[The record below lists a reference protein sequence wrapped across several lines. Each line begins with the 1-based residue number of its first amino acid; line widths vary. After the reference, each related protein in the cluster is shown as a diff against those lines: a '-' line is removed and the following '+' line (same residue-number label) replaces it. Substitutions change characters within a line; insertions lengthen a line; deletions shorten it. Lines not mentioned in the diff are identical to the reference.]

1 MTTKEIRQGF
11 LDFFAAKAHHIV
23 PSAPIVVKNDPTL
36 MFTNAGMNQFK
47 DLFLGQV
54 AIKYSRVAD
63 TQRCLRVSGKHNDLE
78 EVGIDTYHHTM
89 FEMLGNWSFGDAA
102 NPEGGYFKKEALS
115 WSWELL
121 TEVYK
126 IPKDRLYVSVFA
138 GDEKEGLP
146 KDQEAYDIWKQY
158 ISEDR
163 ILLGNKKDNFW
174 EMGETGPCG
183 PCSEIHVDMRPDE
196 ERTKLEGSKLVNQ
209 DDPQVIEI
217 WNNVFMQFNRLKNGT
232 LEKLPG
238 RHVDTGMGL
247 ERLVRVIQNKTSNYD
262 TDVFQPMIQFIAEK
276 SRMPYLGN
284 SVPGGEGWGEAVAMR
299 VMSDHIRAISF
310 CIADGTLPSN
320 NKAGYVVR
328 RILRRAVRYA
338 YTFLNLKEP
347 FLNKLVPILADQF
360 DGIFP
365 ELKKQQNFV
374 QKVVLEE
381 EVSFLRTLAT
391 GIQRFERYEAEN
403 KLIDGE
409 FAFELYDTFGFPIDL
424 TELMARE
431 KAWSV
436 DMQGFE
442 SELQKQK
449 ARSRAATAI
458 DTGDWVIVHEEEE
471 VEFIGYDELETA
483 CKILRYRKVSA
494 KGKDQYQLVLNR
506 TPFYAESG
514 GQIGDTGKIEDR
526 SRLFEYQIT
535 DTKKENGLIVHFM
548 EELPEDLSGLFYAV
562 VDQEKRTA
570 TENNHSAT
578 HLLQSALRQVLG
590 DHVNQKG
597 SLVTSEYLRFDFA
610 HFTKLIDT
618 ELLEV
623 ESIVNRKIRENIILK
638 EERNIP
644 YQQAI
649 DSGVTALFGEKYGEY
664 VRVITFDDYFSKEL
678 CGGTHV
684 KSSGQIGYFK
694 IISESAVAAG
704 VRRIEAITADTT
716 ENYIN
721 AQNEQIKGLK
731 DLLKNPND
739 LLKTV
744 ESLIEENNRLKK
756 EIEKTIIERSA
767 GLKHEL
773 VNNIRIINGVNLIAQ
788 QVELPNTDAVK
799 SLAYAVK
806 DLVDDLFLVLACEID
821 GKPSLTVMVSES
833 LIKERNLNAGSI
845 VRELAKEIQ
854 GGGGGQPFFATAGGK
869 DSSGLVNALEKAKT
883 FIN

>member
-11 LDFFAAKAHHIV
+11 LEFFANKAHQIV

-47 DLFLGQV
+47 DLFLGQA

-89 FEMLGNWSFGDAA
+89 FEMLGNWSFGDPS
-102 NPEGGYFKKEALS
+102 NPDGGYFKKEALA

-196 ERTKLEGSKLVNQ
+196 ERSKFEGSKLVNQ

-217 WNNVFMQFNRLKNGT
+217 WNNVFMQFNRLKNGS

-247 ERLVRVIQNKTSNYD
+247 ERLVRVIQNKSSNYD

-276 SRMPYLGN
+276 SRMPYVGH
-284 SVPGGEGWGEAVAMR
+284 SVPGGEGWGASVAMR

-338 YTFLNLKEP
+338 YTFLDLKEP
-347 FLNKLVPILADQF
+347 FINKLVPILADQF

-365 ELKKQQNFV
+365 ELKKQQDFV

-391 GIQRFERYEAEN
+391 GIQRFERFETN
-403 KLIDGE
+403 DQVINGE

-431 KAWSV
+431 KGWKV
-436 DMQGFE
+436 DMNGFE
-442 SELQKQK
+442 AELQKQK
-449 ARSRAATAI
+449 TRSRAATAI
-458 DTGDWVIVHEEEE
+458 DTGDWVIVNEEEE
-471 VEFIGYDELETA
+471 VEFIGYDELESA
-483 CKILRYRKVSA
+483 CKVLKYRKVTA
-494 KGKDQYQLVLNR
+494 KGKDQYQVVLNR

-514 GQIGDTGKIEDR
+514 GQVGDTGKLEDH
-526 SRLFEYQIT
+526 SRLFEYPVT

-548 EELPEDLSGLFYAV
+548 DEIPEDPSGLFYAV
-562 VDQEKRTA
+562 VDQQKRTS

-578 HLLQSALRQVLG
+578 HLLQSALRHVLG

-597 SLVTSEYLRFDFA
+597 SLVNSEYLRFDFA
-610 HFTKLIDT
+610 HFSKLTDS

-623 ESIVNRKIRENIILK
+623 ESMVNRKIRENITLK
-638 EERNIP
+638 EERNVP
-644 YQQAI
+644 YQQAV
-649 DSGVTALFGEKYGEY
+649 DSGVTALFGEKYGEF
-664 VRVITFDDYFSKEL
+664 VRVITFDDHFSKEL

-704 VRRIEAITADTT
+704 VRRIEAITADNTEKYFTT
-716 ENYIN
+716 
-721 AQNEQIKGLK
+721 QNEQIKGLK

-744 ESLIEENNRLKK
+744 ESLIEENNRFKK
-756 EIEKTIIERSA
+756 EIEKILLERSA

-773 VNNIRIINGVNLIAQ
+773 VKNITTVNSVNLIAQ
-788 QVELPNTDAVK
+788 QVELPTADAVK

-806 DLVDDLFLVLACEID
+806 DLVNDLFLVLACEID
-821 GKPSLTVMVSES
+821 GKPSLTVMVSEN
-833 LIKERNLNAGSI
+833 LIKERNLNAGNI

-854 GGGGGQPFFATAGGK
+854 GGGGGQPFYATAGGK
-869 DSSGLVNALEKAKT
+869 DSSGLPKALEKAKT
-883 FIN
+883 FIS

>member
-1 MTTKEIRQGF
+1 
-11 LDFFAAKAHHIV
+11 
-23 PSAPIVVKNDPTL
+23 
-36 MFTNAGMNQFK
+36 MNQFK
-47 DLFLGQV
+47 DLFLGQA

-89 FEMLGNWSFGDAA
+89 FEMLGNWSFGDPS
-102 NPEGGYFKKEALS
+102 NPDGGYFKKEALA

-196 ERTKLEGSKLVNQ
+196 ERSKFEGSKLVNQ

-217 WNNVFMQFNRLKNGT
+217 WNNVFMQFNRLKNGS

-247 ERLVRVIQNKTSNYD
+247 ERLVRVIQNKSSNYD

-276 SRMPYLGN
+276 SRIQYVGN
-284 SVPGGEGWGEAVAMR
+284 SVPGGEGWGASVAMR

-338 YTFLNLKEP
+338 YTFLDLKEP

-365 ELKKQQNFV
+365 ELKKQQDFV

-391 GIQRFERYEAEN
+391 GIQRFERFETN
-403 KLIDGE
+403 NQVINGE

-431 KAWSV
+431 KGWKV
-436 DMQGFE
+436 DMNGFE
-442 SELQKQK
+442 AELQKQK

-458 DTGDWVIVHEEEE
+458 DTGDWVVVNEEEE
-471 VEFIGYDELETA
+471 VEFIGYDELESE
-483 CKILRYRKVSA
+483 CKVLRYRKVTA
-494 KGKDQYQLVLNR
+494 KGKDQYQVVLNR

-514 GQIGDTGKIEDR
+514 GQVGDTGKLEDH
-526 SRLFEYQIT
+526 SRLFEYSVT

-548 EELPEDLSGLFYAV
+548 DEIPEDPSGSFNAV
-562 VDQEKRTA
+562 VDQQKRTA

-578 HLLQSALRQVLG
+578 HLLQSALRHVLG

-610 HFTKLIDT
+610 HFSKLTDL

-623 ESIVNRKIRENIILK
+623 ESMVNRKIRENIILK
-638 EERNIP
+638 EERNVP
-644 YQQAI
+644 YQQAV
-649 DSGVTALFGEKYGEY
+649 DSGVTALFGEKYGEF
-664 VRVITFDDYFSKEL
+664 VRVITFDDHFSKEL

-704 VRRIEAITADTT
+704 VRRIEAITADNT
-716 ENYIN
+716 EKYFI
-721 AQNEQIKGLK
+721 AQNEQIKGIK
-731 DLLKNPND
+731 ELLKNPND

-744 ESLIEENNRLKK
+744 ESLIEENNRFKK
-756 EIEKTIIERSA
+756 EIEKILLERSA

-773 VNNIRIINGVNLIAQ
+773 VKNITTVNGINLITQ
-788 QVELPNTDAVK
+788 QVELPSADALK

-806 DLVDDLFLVLACEID
+806 DLVNDLFLVLACEID
-821 GKPSLTVMVSES
+821 GKPSLTVMVSEN
-833 LIKERNLNAGSI
+833 LIKERNLNAGNI

-854 GGGGGQPFFATAGGK
+854 GGGGGQPFYATAGGK
-869 DSSGLVNALEKAKT
+869 DSSGLAKALEKAKN
-883 FIN
+883 FIS

>member
-1 MTTKEIRQGF
+1 
-11 LDFFAAKAHHIV
+11 
-23 PSAPIVVKNDPTL
+23 
-36 MFTNAGMNQFK
+36 
-47 DLFLGQV
+47 
-54 AIKYSRVAD
+54 
-63 TQRCLRVSGKHNDLE
+63 
-78 EVGIDTYHHTM
+78 
-89 FEMLGNWSFGDAA
+89 
-102 NPEGGYFKKEALS
+102 
-115 WSWELL
+115 
-121 TEVYK
+121 VYK

-196 ERTKLEGSKLVNQ
+196 ERSKFEGSKLVNQ

-217 WNNVFMQFNRLKNGT
+217 WNNVFMQFNRLKNGS

-247 ERLVRVIQNKTSNYD
+247 ERLVRVIQNKSSNYD

-276 SRMPYLGN
+276 SRIQYVGN
-284 SVPGGEGWGEAVAMR
+284 SVPGGEGWGASVAMR

-338 YTFLNLKEP
+338 YTFLDLKEP

-365 ELKKQQNFV
+365 ELKKQQDFV

-391 GIQRFERYEAEN
+391 GIQRFERFETN
-403 KLIDGE
+403 NQVINGE

-431 KAWSV
+431 KGWKV
-436 DMQGFE
+436 DMNGFE
-442 SELQKQK
+442 AELQKQK

-458 DTGDWVIVHEEEE
+458 DTGDWVVVNEEEE
-471 VEFIGYDELETA
+471 VEFIGYDELESE
-483 CKILRYRKVSA
+483 CKVLRYRKVTA
-494 KGKDQYQLVLNR
+494 KGKDQYQVVLNR

-514 GQIGDTGKIEDR
+514 GQVGDTGKLEDH
-526 SRLFEYQIT
+526 SRLFEYSVT

-548 EELPEDLSGLFYAV
+548 DEIPEDPSGSFNAV
-562 VDQEKRTA
+562 VDQQKRTA

-578 HLLQSALRQVLG
+578 HLLQSALRHVLG

-610 HFTKLIDT
+610 HFSKLTDL

-623 ESIVNRKIRENIILK
+623 ESMVNRKIRENIILK
-638 EERNIP
+638 EERNVP
-644 YQQAI
+644 YQQAV
-649 DSGVTALFGEKYGEY
+649 DSGVTALFGEKYGEF
-664 VRVITFDDYFSKEL
+664 VRVITFDDHFSKEL

-704 VRRIEAITADTT
+704 VRRIEAITADNT
-716 ENYIN
+716 EKYFI
-721 AQNEQIKGLK
+721 AQNEQIKGIK
-731 DLLKNPND
+731 ELLKNPND

-744 ESLIEENNRLKK
+744 ESLIEENNRFKK
-756 EIEKTIIERSA
+756 EIEKILLERSA

-773 VNNIRIINGVNLIAQ
+773 VKNITTVNGINLIAQ
-788 QVELPNTDAVK
+788 QVELPSADALK

-806 DLVDDLFLVLACEID
+806 DLVNDLFLVLACEID
-821 GKPSLTVMVSES
+821 GKPSLTVMVSEN
-833 LIKERNLNAGSI
+833 LIKERNLNAGNI

-854 GGGGGQPFFATAGGK
+854 GGGGGQPFYATAGGK
-869 DSSGLVNALEKAKT
+869 DSSGLAKALEKAKN
-883 FIN
+883 FIS

>member
-1 MTTKEIRQGF
+1 
-11 LDFFAAKAHHIV
+11 
-23 PSAPIVVKNDPTL
+23 
-36 MFTNAGMNQFK
+36 
-47 DLFLGQV
+47 
-54 AIKYSRVAD
+54 
-63 TQRCLRVSGKHNDLE
+63 
-78 EVGIDTYHHTM
+78 
-89 FEMLGNWSFGDAA
+89 
-102 NPEGGYFKKEALS
+102 
-115 WSWELL
+115 
-121 TEVYK
+121 
-126 IPKDRLYVSVFA
+126 
-138 GDEKEGLP
+138 
-146 KDQEAYDIWKQY
+146 
-158 ISEDR
+158 
-163 ILLGNKKDNFW
+163 
-174 EMGETGPCG
+174 
-183 PCSEIHVDMRPDE
+183 MRPDE
-196 ERTKLEGSKLVNQ
+196 ERSKFEGSKLVNQ

-217 WNNVFMQFNRLKNGT
+217 WNNVFMQFNRLKNGS

-247 ERLVRVIQNKTSNYD
+247 ERLVRVIQNKSSNYD

-276 SRMPYLGN
+276 SRIQYVGN
-284 SVPGGEGWGEAVAMR
+284 SVPGGEGWGASVAMR

-338 YTFLNLKEP
+338 YTFLDLKEP

-365 ELKKQQNFV
+365 ELKKQQDFV

-391 GIQRFERYEAEN
+391 GIQRFERFETN
-403 KLIDGE
+403 NQVINGE

-431 KAWSV
+431 KGWKV
-436 DMQGFE
+436 DMNGFE
-442 SELQKQK
+442 AELQKQK

-458 DTGDWVIVHEEEE
+458 DTGDWVVVNEEEE
-471 VEFIGYDELETA
+471 VEFIGYDELESE
-483 CKILRYRKVSA
+483 CKVLRYRKVTA
-494 KGKDQYQLVLNR
+494 KGKDQYQVVLNR

-514 GQIGDTGKIEDR
+514 GQVGDTGKLEDH
-526 SRLFEYQIT
+526 SRLFEYSVT

-548 EELPEDLSGLFYAV
+548 DEIPEDPSGSFNAV
-562 VDQEKRTA
+562 VDQQKRTA

-578 HLLQSALRQVLG
+578 HLLQSALRHVLG

-610 HFTKLIDT
+610 HFSKLTDL

-623 ESIVNRKIRENIILK
+623 ESMVNRKIRENIILK
-638 EERNIP
+638 EERNVP
-644 YQQAI
+644 YQQAV
-649 DSGVTALFGEKYGEY
+649 DSGVTALFGEKYGEF
-664 VRVITFDDYFSKEL
+664 VRVITFDDHFSKEL

-704 VRRIEAITADTT
+704 VRRIEAITADNT
-716 ENYIN
+716 EKYFI
-721 AQNEQIKGLK
+721 AQNEQIKGIK
-731 DLLKNPND
+731 ELLKNPND

-744 ESLIEENNRLKK
+744 ESLIEENNRFKK
-756 EIEKTIIERSA
+756 EIEKILLERSA

-773 VNNIRIINGVNLIAQ
+773 VKNITTVNGINLIAQ
-788 QVELPNTDAVK
+788 QVELPSADALK

-806 DLVDDLFLVLACEID
+806 DLVNDLFLVLACEID
-821 GKPSLTVMVSES
+821 GKPSLTVMVSEN
-833 LIKERNLNAGSI
+833 LIKERNLNAGNI

-854 GGGGGQPFFATAGGK
+854 GGGGGQPFYATAGGK
-869 DSSGLVNALEKAKT
+869 DSSGLAKALEKAKN
-883 FIN
+883 FIS